1 MLFYNIVWP
10 EAEEM
15 IKRIWKAY
23 FTTPGTAT
31 FLTVEGR
38 ISMVNILP
46 YSRLESAWLQL
57 ERKTRERERERDQH
71 YYEDGSESTFM

>member
-1 MLFYNIVWP
+1 
-10 EAEEM
+10 M
-15 IKRIWKAY
+15 IKGIWKAY

-57 ERKTRERERERDQH
+57 ERKTREREREREREISTTMRMEVNQH
-71 YYEDGSESTFM
+71 SCKFERRGV